1 MEVVKVRMQ
10 PGSSYKVVSR
20 NINMLIAE
28 GYTAKQAIIKAHAF
42 AAKAT
47 YKPEPVITIKLP
59 VYKAKPVKE
68 ARLKATVKPVRKVN
82 AKVVSLVAKVKKKP
96 VKANRRVMNG

>member
-1 MEVVKVRMQ
+1 MNRLQ

-28 GYTAKQAIIKAHAF
+28 GYTAKEAIIKAHAF

-59 VYKAKPVKE
+59 VYKAKPAKE
-68 ARLKATVKPVRKVN
+68 VRLKAEIKLVRKVKP
-82 AKVVSLVAKVKKKP
+82 KVASLVAKVKKKP
-96 VKANRRVMNG
+96 VKAKRRVMNAV